1 MWIEKSDF
9 IERYYETIK
18 GKYEN
23 IDESIDYYMGM
34 LELSIL
40 LLNKYQNYHEI
51 GYLEHK
57 KINKDSLNNPLNI
70 KIDVKER
77 DFAEYLKYLF
87 FSNQYKSIN
96 ISDLIINNKNNYNFN
111 LVISRII
118 YPNYYFDIVDEILL
132 EKENQR
138 ALLKIISR
146 NKEYEKYIEKIIK
159 TIKKIYPLET
169 DISLS

>member
-57 KINKDSLNNPLNI
+57 KINNDSLNNPLNI

-96 ISDLIINNKNNYNFN
+96 INDLIINNKDNYNFN